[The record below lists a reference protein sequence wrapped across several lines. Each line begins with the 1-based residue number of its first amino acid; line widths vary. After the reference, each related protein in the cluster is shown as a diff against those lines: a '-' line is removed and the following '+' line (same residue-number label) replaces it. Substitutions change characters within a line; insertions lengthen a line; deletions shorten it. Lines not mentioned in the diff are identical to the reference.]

1 MSIFKKISED
11 FLSVLE
17 ERNFAVFSE
26 FIFQT
31 YMTHFSLYQLV
42 FTQPQE
48 VSAPLV
54 EQRVVVPVSPLPL
67 QDSKEENV
75 CYYEE
80 ALGEL
85 EQKECKET
93 DQRIV
98 NDQKNVEDTE
108 QKKLEILDNL
118 EGKEKSFNKEV

>member
-1 MSIFKKISED
+1 
-11 FLSVLE
+11 
-17 ERNFAVFSE
+17 
-26 FIFQT
+26 
-31 YMTHFSLYQLV
+31 MTHFSLYQLV

-98 NDQKNVEDTE
+98 DDQKNVEDTE